1 MSLQNITIQYSSV
14 RGKQK
19 NTSYPYKKEITCA
32 EDLQEVVAFDHVGGV
47 YADGTNNR
55 GTFIKGYRNK
65 KTFVLANCMLADC
78 DNARHDPLAPDIPP
92 EEWKNPADV
101 RAAFPD
107 VPFYAVPSRNNM
119 KEKDGKPPRPKYHY
133 YFITREIRSEKKLS
147 DLKRKVQEYFPA
159 FDDGALDS
167 ARMFF
172 GVENPQV
179 EFYEGETPLDLF
191 MEKLNSLPE
200 IIPVGQRNTVLSRYA
215 AKAMKKYGDSE
226 TAINQIY
233 EAAARCEQPLD
244 DTEIQDIIR
253 SAQGLFHN
261 KIETDPNYIAP
272 DEYAAM
278 DFEDEGEKK
287 PVTSDD
293 IKKILEQK
301 NITVRLNV
309 ISGMVEIEG
318 MPPQYSKEN
327 AANVLPVLLTD
338 HMTRRNMKCS
348 RQTLDD
354 CLVLIEDE
362 NRFNPIEDMLK
373 SVSYDGTDRLPEF
386 EEIAG
391 IAGNETEC
399 LYMRKWLHQCV
410 AMALNDTAEP
420 YGADGV
426 LVIQNP
432 QGAGKTLLFAILSLY
447 SDWFAEG
454 VSIDLDKKDSIIQA
468 TGAWIAE
475 LGELDSTLKREQSAL
490 KAFITSKT
498 DTYRQPYARVRTKK
512 PRRTSFCATVN
523 PTEFLNDETG
533 SRRWW
538 VIKPNGI
545 DRERLKAL
553 SKDWIKQLW
562 AQVYH
567 EMFLPNPQ
575 GFRLTDEEREKLTA
589 DNERYSKPLPGEIE
603 ILDKLD
609 WEKDLKFWKWYK
621 VSEIRELLCL
631 KPLTAAQVGKALR
644 KIADSDNRVQAKAPR
659 NIKHYLLP
667 PMCHGAS
674 YYHSMEDFTPVLT
687 EVEPL
692 TGTGA

>member
-1 MSLQNITIQYSSV
+1 M
-14 RGKQK
+14 
-19 NTSYPYKKEITCA
+19 
-32 EDLQEVVAFDHVGGV
+32 DF
-47 YADGTNNR
+47 ADG
-55 GTFIKGYRNK
+55 
-65 KTFVLANCMLADC
+65 
-78 DNARHDPLAPDIPP
+78 
-92 EEWKNPADV
+92 
-101 RAAFPD
+101 
-107 VPFYAVPSRNNM
+107 
-119 KEKDGKPPRPKYHY
+119 
-133 YFITREIRSEKKLS
+133 
-147 DLKRKVQEYFPA
+147 
-159 FDDGALDS
+159 
-167 ARMFF
+167 
-172 GVENPQV
+172 
-179 EFYEGETPLDLF
+179 
-191 MEKLNSLPE
+191 
-200 IIPVGQRNTVLSRYA
+200 
-215 AKAMKKYGDSE
+215 
-226 TAINQIY
+226 
-233 EAAARCEQPLD
+233 
-244 DTEIQDIIR
+244 
-253 SAQGLFHN
+253 
-261 KIETDPNYIAP
+261 
-272 DEYAAM
+272 
-278 DFEDEGEKK
+278 GEKK

-301 NITVRLNV
+301 NISVRLNV

-373 SVSYDGTDRLPEF
+373 SISYDGKDRLTEF

-468 TGAWIAE
+468 TGSWIAE

-490 KAFITSKT
+490 KAFITSRS

-523 PTEFLNDETG
+523 PTEFLNDDTG

-538 VIKPNGI
+538 VIKPTEI
-545 DRERLKAL
+545 DRDRLKAL

-575 GFRLTDEEREKLTA
+575 GFRLNDEEREKLTT

-609 WEKDLKFWKWYK
+609 WEKD
-621 VSEIRELLCL
+621 
-631 KPLTAAQVGKALR
+631 
-644 KIADSDNRVQAKAPR
+644 
-659 NIKHYLLP
+659 
-667 PMCHGAS
+667 
-674 YYHSMEDFTPVLT
+674 
-687 EVEPL
+687 
-692 TGTGA
+692 